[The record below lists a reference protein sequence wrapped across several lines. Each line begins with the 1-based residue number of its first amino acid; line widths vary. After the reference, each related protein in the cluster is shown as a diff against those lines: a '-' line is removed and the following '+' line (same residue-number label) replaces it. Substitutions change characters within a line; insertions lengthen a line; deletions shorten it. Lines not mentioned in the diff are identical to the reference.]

1 MASEAKGR
9 RFDSCQARHRLIV
22 GVTGASGAILAERF
36 LLRAREIA
44 AVELHLILS
53 PAALLTAQLEL
64 GKKKREWAALADRC
78 YRFDDLAAAPASGSF
93 PALGMVIVP
102 CSMKTLAAV
111 AHGFSDNLIT
121 RAAEVTLKERRRLVL
136 AVRETPLSLV
146 HLRNMTQVTEA
157 GAVVMP
163 PVPAFYAGVTTIAEA
178 ADQFAYR
185 ILALFG
191 WDHPQAVR
199 WSGPNERPSEG

>member
-9 RFDSCQARHRLIV
+9 RFDSCRARHRLIV
-22 GVTGASGAILAERF
+22 AVTGASGAILAERF
-36 LLRAREIA
+36 LLRAREVAEI
-44 AVELHLILS
+44 ELHLILS

-64 GKKKREWAALADRC
+64 GKKRRDWTTLADTV
-78 YRFDDLAAAPASGSF
+78 YRHDDLAAPLASGSF
-93 PALGMVIVP
+93 PTAGMVIIP

-146 HLRNMTQVTEA
+146 HLRNMMLATEA

-163 PVPAFYAGVTTIAEA
+163 PVPAFYAGVTTIEAA
-178 ADQFAYR
+178 ADQFACR
-185 ILALFG
+185 VLDLLG
-191 WDHPQAVR
+191 WSHPNAVR
-199 WSGPNERPSEG
+199 WSGGTS